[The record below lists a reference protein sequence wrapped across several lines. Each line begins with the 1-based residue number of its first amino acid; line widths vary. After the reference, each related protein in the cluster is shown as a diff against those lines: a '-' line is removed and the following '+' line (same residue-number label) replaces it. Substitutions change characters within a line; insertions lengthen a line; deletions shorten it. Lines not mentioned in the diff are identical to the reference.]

1 MSDQPNQ
8 VGRRSKKN
16 RGPML
21 TLLMSPSYWHVAAF
35 EFFSAWFLTRPKFQL
50 LVSLPFVIG
59 ILSFWILAI
68 FNAPIS
74 STEEMQ
80 DHFRRAILA
89 KSAGKNIAFD
99 IACRR
104 ILAMELTEENRF
116 RVAMTLAAGNEEE
129 KAKQQLQLIAPEDG
143 LGYGE
148 AHLWIAMNII
158 AKSKSDQDN
167 PSPRLLHHA
176 RAAYELLPASPEA
189 QALWGQ
195 VLSGQGKKLEALGL
209 LEQAAEKLPE
219 VNLLA
224 AQLHTQLGN
233 PENAKRYLD
242 QAEQYFRSLIVQD
255 KENASARQSL
265 IEVSILKRDFK
276 AALDIAEEGFR
287 DSPSLLTKQS
297 LLRTLAFIYESLDSD
312 KRFGVEGLPLILRA
326 LEVEPRDLNALQM
339 LIRFVVLQDE
349 QQWSSTQKQ
358 MELKIAEGRA
368 GAMFQLILAIGLSDH
383 ANQRLSLFHLK
394 QSVAE
399 EGSLLS
405 LSGNVAL
412 AAIETDPPELK
423 FAENWLA
430 VLFEAFPDRPE
441 FLEVRA
447 KLFIEEGK
455 YDQAIND
462 LKLCLTKVQPADRI
476 RKLLG
481 EAYEKMGQPELAKQ
495 YLDSVSPSTS
505 PQVGNDKAVT
515 DPSSIESN
523 K

>member
-1 MSDQPNQ
+1 
-8 VGRRSKKN
+8 
-16 RGPML
+16 
-21 TLLMSPSYWHVAAF
+21 
-35 EFFSAWFLTRPKFQL
+35 
-50 LVSLPFVIG
+50 
-59 ILSFWILAI
+59 
-68 FNAPIS
+68 
-74 STEEMQ
+74 
-80 DHFRRAILA
+80 
-89 KSAGKNIAFD
+89 
-99 IACRR
+99 
-104 ILAMELTEENRF
+104 
-116 RVAMTLAAGNEEE
+116 
-129 KAKQQLQLIAPEDG
+129 
-143 LGYGE
+143 
-148 AHLWIAMNII
+148 
-158 AKSKSDQDN
+158 
-167 PSPRLLHHA
+167 
-176 RAAYELLPASPEA
+176 
-189 QALWGQ
+189 
-195 VLSGQGKKLEALGL
+195 
-209 LEQAAEKLPE
+209 
-219 VNLLA
+219 LA

-368 GAMFQLILAIGLSDH
+368 GAMFQLMLAIGLSDH